1 MKKFFKKL
9 WDIMNSPKYEKQFM
23 VALPCIA
30 ILISLLI
37 LSPQIKTIYRM
48 IKSQEVRVQEVVS
61 TEAPAISPA
70 PTAIPIPIQTAESE
84 ATPAPTASPEPTPAP
99 KTATYLDAVSIQRD
113 LYIKLYEEN
122 GRQIKDTD
130 TKIRLNYPSGE
141 SYVFGADS
149 DGGFYIVNL
158 ESGEYSVDMVE
169 HERYETA
176 ESITRTVK
184 AKVQYEQIKELDSIV
199 HVNTLEELYAPEE
212 LEAELPVTLV
222 PDVIETPPEA
232 VGTDNVITE
241 EKPVVDE
248 NGNQTYTYTFN
259 LGPNGY
265 ILLKGTQTESE
276 TIPVDEDNDGIVDYG
291 MTKVTPDA
299 SNGSTVPYYVSET
312 LFNADNTPVEK
323 YDIIAVPVTETQSRR
338 IGWQNIDGS
347 MYYFDSEGN
356 TVKGLMEIDGKLYY
370 FNQFGVKASQ
380 LGIDVSFY
388 NEDIN
393 WQAVKAYGIDYA
405 IIRVGGRTWEQG
417 KLYYDS
423 KAEEYLRKAQ
433 AAGLKIGVYFYS
445 TAINELEAVQEASL
459 ALEVVNGRS
468 LDMPIYIDME
478 YSGMYPNARADKLDM
493 ATRSE
498 VLTAF
503 CKTIENS
510 GYRAG
515 VYSGEYFY
523 RDNID
528 FNAISKYHIWLAN
541 YTNDNKLPTF
551 SKRYD
556 MWQFTDSGQVK
567 GINCGVDMNVI
578 F

>member
-1 MKKFFKKL
+1 
-9 WDIMNSPKYEKQFM
+9 MNSPEYEKQFM

-37 LSPQIKTIYRM
+37 LSPQIETISKI
-48 IKSQEVRVQEVVS
+48 IKAQNEVAQEEAVPSPSASVAPVLSTEPVS
-61 TEAPAISPA
+61 TPQINLVA
-70 PTAIPIPIQTAESE
+70 TAEPS
-84 ATPAPTASPEPTPAP
+84 PTPTPTPTPLA
-99 KTATYLDAVSIQRD
+99 KIDTYLDAVSIKKD
-113 LYIKLYEEN
+113 LYIKLYDMS
-122 GRQIKDTD
+122 GRRITETD
-130 TKIRLNYPSGE
+130 TQIRLNYPSGE
-141 SYVFGADS
+141 SCVFGADA
-149 DGGFYIVNL
+149 DGAFYIVNL
-158 ESGEYSVDMVE
+158 ESGEYSVDMIE
-169 HERYETA
+169 HARYETA
-176 ESITRTVK
+176 ASITRTVK
-184 AKVQYEQIKELDSIV
+184 ENVEHKQIEELDSII
-199 HVNTLEELYAPEE
+199 HINTLEELYTPEE
-212 LEAELPVTLV
+212 LVADTPITLV
-222 PDVIETPPEA
+222 PEVIETPPEA
-232 VGTDNVITE
+232 VGTDNVIKE
-241 EKPVVDE
+241 EVPVVDE
-248 NGNQTYTYTFN
+248 NGNQTYTYSFN
-259 LGPNGY
+259 VGPNGY
-265 ILLKGTQTESE
+265 LLLKGTNTESS
-276 TIPVDEDNDGIVDYG
+276 TIPVDENNDGIVDYG
-291 MTKVTPDA
+291 MTQVTPEPTA
-299 SNGSTVPYYVSET
+299 ENPTPTSYYISES
-312 LFNADNTPVEK
+312 LFNADNSPVDK
-323 YDIIAVPVTETQSRR
+323 YDITATPITQEETRR

-356 TVKGLMEIDGKLYY
+356 TVKGLMEIDGKLHY

-423 KAEEYLRKAQ
+423 RALEYLQKAQ
-433 AAGLKIGVYFYS
+433 TAGLKIGVYFYS
-445 TAINELEAVQEASL
+445 TAIDELEAVQEASL

-478 YSGMYPNARADKLDM
+478 YSGMYPDARADKLDI
-493 ATRSE
+493 ATRTE
-498 VLTAF
+498 ILTAF
-503 CKTIENS
+503 CETIENS

-528 FNAISKYHIWLAN
+528 FNAIAQYNIWLAN
-541 YTNDNKLPTF
+541 YTANNNLPTY

-567 GINCGVDMNVI
+567 GINGGVDMNVI